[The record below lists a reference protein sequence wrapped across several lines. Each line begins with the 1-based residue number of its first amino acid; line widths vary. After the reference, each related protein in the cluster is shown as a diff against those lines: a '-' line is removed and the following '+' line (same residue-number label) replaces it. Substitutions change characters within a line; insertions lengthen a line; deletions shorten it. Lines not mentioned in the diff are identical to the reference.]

1 MSKLAELLS
10 IDPLTKTSNKMH
22 MTSIINANLQK
33 IRNKQKESFSLMY
46 IDVDDFDDF
55 VKTNDINAIEAT
67 IKKISMVIKRSIRD
81 KDILAHW
88 NADKFMICFS
98 NISKKELDMTAKVIR
113 DKISKTPF
121 GSNSHLTCSIC
132 ILDINTYNSVTTVI
146 DRIQKSMKDSKA
158 RSKNSIV
165 ILMDFDV

>member
-1 MSKLAELLS
+1 
-10 IDPLTKTSNKMH
+10 
-22 MTSIINANLQK
+22 
-33 IRNKQKESFSLMY
+33 MY

-98 NISKKELDMTAKVIR
+98 NILKKELDMTAKVIR

-132 ILDINTYNSVTTVI
+132 ILDINTYNSATTVI